1 MATFYRMEKAV
12 MAGLIGSGAVLKLS
26 MANSVPN
33 IPVGTLFEIIDKS
46 DKNPGAW
53 SIALV
58 NMQYA
63 RVSTTEGGS
72 LLPGANY
79 HVMLGRT
86 PAETVKY
93 AQKLSEEF
101 CGEEGFELKF
111 EEKSMIDEAF
121 TNGCSI
127 MKTMSATASQLI
139 AQKYAT
145 LA

>member
-1 MATFYRMEKAV
+1 MP
-12 MAGLIGSGAVLKLS
+12 
-26 MANSVPN
+26 NSVPN

-46 DKNPGAW
+46 EKTAGSW
-53 SIALV
+53 SISLV

-72 LLPGANY
+72 LLPGTNY

-101 CGEEGFELKF
+101 CGEDGFELMF
-111 EEKSMIDEAF
+111 EEKGVVDEAL
-121 TNGCSI
+121 TNGRSI
-127 MKTMSATASQLI
+127 MKMMGATSSQFI